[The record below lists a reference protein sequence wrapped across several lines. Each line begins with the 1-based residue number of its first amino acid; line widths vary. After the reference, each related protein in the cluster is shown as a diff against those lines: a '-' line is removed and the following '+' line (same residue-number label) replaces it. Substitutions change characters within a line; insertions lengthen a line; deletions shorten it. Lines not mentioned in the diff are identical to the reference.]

1 MNRVKSV
8 GARAAETGR
17 LTTDRTN
24 KANDGKTIA
33 SDMCLNNYVDCA
45 MLSPSNTKRRTAP

>member
-1 MNRVKSV
+1 MNRAKSV